1 MYCDI
6 TGKGLGFQKITGCM
20 CMYVCVSMWECE
32 RQGVQQTAF
41 QKICMQI
48 EKYTAE
54 KIQAV

>member
-1 MYCDI
+1 
-6 TGKGLGFQKITGCM
+6 M